1 MSLDAQENELLRKD
15 INKAVI
21 TRFQEYMT
29 EEEFKVTNEHVYQI
43 SMSKES
49 SEKAIYQFVNSVWY
63 AYSPIY
69 YDLPEFQRLG
79 IPFHFAYGDSDWL
92 DTSFS
97 GEHISKKLQDE
108 GHSVSVISKSE
119 HQLYSHNPNEIV
131 EHLNQFLEGLT

>member
-1 MSLDAQENELLRKD
+1 MLRKD

-69 YDLPEFQRLG
+69 YDLLEFQKMG
-79 IPFHFAYGDSDWL
+79 IPFHIAYGDGDQF